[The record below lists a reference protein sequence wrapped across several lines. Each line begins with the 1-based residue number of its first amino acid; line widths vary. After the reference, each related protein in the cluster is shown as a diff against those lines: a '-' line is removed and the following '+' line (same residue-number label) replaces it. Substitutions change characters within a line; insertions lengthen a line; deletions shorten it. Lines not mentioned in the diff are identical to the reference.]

1 MLVLQRGKFTERDS
15 EISRVLARTASLFPR
30 FFIPRYVSPELF
42 SSSFSPSF
50 LSSSFSLF
58 ISRFLVAFCDVS
70 QGRGIVIKSELWAR
84 AGQLDSDHAT
94 GECLDSPT
102 SKNVQLVRACTSI
115 FFGLSATCSL
125 ARSRVNRITRSIGIN
140 S

>member
-58 ISRFLVAFCDVS
+58 ISRFLVAFCDIS

-84 AGQLDSDHAT
+84 AGQLDSIMRQGNA
-94 GECLDSPT
+94 
-102 SKNVQLVRACTSI
+102 SI
-115 FFGLSATCSL
+115 RLHLKMSSLFEPVPRFFL
-125 ARSRVNRITRSIGIN
+125 A
-140 S
+140 